1 MLSAVCL
8 TGVALAAGGCG
19 ASGATRSGVAS
30 SSQPLPVKAG
40 KRADPFTALRAGAP
54 PATWGVARIPTG
66 GALFYP
72 PGWRL
77 ARGDVGT
84 ATAIRLGARHRIVG
98 YLNLTPRQSTETL
111 ADWASFRVSHNV
123 AEGNRDVKL
132 EGVAYGV
139 RFRTGSGTCVRDSYT
154 TSSHARFI
162 ELACLVRGARATS
175 VIVGAAAPQ
184 AWTLTAPLLYRA
196 ISALIT

>member
-8 TGVALAAGGCG
+8 AGVALVAGGCG
-19 ASGATRSGVAS
+19 ASGTTRSGVAF

-66 GALFYP
+66 GALYYP

-84 ATAIRLGARHRIVG
+84 VTAILLEARHRIAG
-98 YLNLTPRQSTETL
+98 YLNLTPRQGTETL
-111 ADWASFRVSHNV
+111 ADWASFRVSHNI
-123 AEGNRDVKL
+123 AEGEREVTL
-132 EGVAYGV
+132 EGAAYGV

-154 TSSHARFI
+154 TSSRARFI
-162 ELACLVRGARATS
+162 ELTCLVRGDRATS
-175 VIVGAAAPQ
+175 VIVGAAPPR
-184 AWTLTAPLLYRA
+184 AWTLTSPLLYRA
-196 ISALIT
+196 ISALIN